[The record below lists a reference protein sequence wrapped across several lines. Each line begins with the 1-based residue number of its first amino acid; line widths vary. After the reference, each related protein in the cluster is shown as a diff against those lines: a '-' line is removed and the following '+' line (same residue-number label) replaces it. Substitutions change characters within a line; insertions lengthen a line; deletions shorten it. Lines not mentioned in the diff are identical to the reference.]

1 MFRMEFVRLGYYVL
15 FLFEFV
21 GDGIGILYLIIFRL
35 FLVDFDG
42 FLCVLILIRWDC
54 GEEGFLMF
62 LIIEFLLF
70 DISEFFCDGVFI

>member
-42 FLCVLILIRWDC
+42 FICVC
-54 GEEGFLMF
+54 YF
-62 LIIEFLLF
+62 
-70 DISEFFCDGVFI
+70 